1 MGVGDSFQF
10 SSPVVE
16 GELKVEAEELEQ
28 DVDEELELH
37 ADEKAGAD
45 DEYEEISSDEV
56 DRVVDSLE
64 DLIAGVES
72 ENIKTH
78 LEDALNAVYYLV
90 YDEEEDDEDEV
101 TAEAA

>member
-1 MGVGDSFQF
+1 MSEELLNDQDVD
-10 SSPVVE
+10 
-16 GELKVEAEELEQ
+16 GELKVEEEKLEKDV

-37 ADEKAGAD
+37 AEEKAGAD

-72 ENIKTH
+72 ENIKTY